1 MIGRKWLLLFPYLRK
16 DGGTYTDHQTGWKL
30 GSSFLRIPIK
40 SPRQHLEHVKLACA
54 RCSRRH
60 QMVNQWLRAGSR
72 RLAIHLLM
80 VVVSRCKV
88 TLFPYC
94 VKSNVFRRKKKEKLD
109 SAVVAGELTTSRSYA
124 FVD

>member
-1 MIGRKWLLLFPYLRK
+1 
-16 DGGTYTDHQTGWKL
+16 
-30 GSSFLRIPIK
+30 
-40 SPRQHLEHVKLACA
+40 
-54 RCSRRH
+54 
-60 QMVNQWLRAGSR
+60 MVNQWLRAGSR

-80 VVVSRCKV
+80 VVASRCKV